1 MEPAPE
7 WAQEDDETDVTLSL
21 VHLATLRE
29 FCRRGTLAAAAE
41 ALGYTAGAASQHVAA
56 LEREV
61 GAPVLARAGRHMVLT
76 DAGRVL
82 AEHAEELLAA
92 EERARHAAASGGD
105 GVSGRVVLGIWGSS
119 AAALLGPLLTATA
132 ERHPELVVTSRE
144 VSVDVAARA
153 VRRREVDLAF
163 GLDYPDDPI
172 PRDRDTTVRPL
183 LQERFWVAAGPTGRK
198 RPRARSLAQLADEPW
213 ILPSAATV
221 MGHVLRVAFR
231 RAGVEPDV
239 VHEVDDS
246 AASLQLASQG
256 LGLTLATDLM
266 QRLAHDPP
274 LDRVPLEEELLR
286 DLVLVAPASIA
297 SRAVTAVADLA
308 VEVAARLLRRV

>member
-1 MEPAPE
+1 
-7 WAQEDDETDVTLSL
+7 VTLNL

-29 FCRRGTLAAAAE
+29 FCRRGTLAGAAD
-41 ALGYTAGAASQHVAA
+41 ALGYTAGAASQHIAA

-61 GAPVLARAGRHMVLT
+61 GTPVLARAGRHVVLT

-92 EERARHAAASGGD
+92 EERARHAVTSGAD
-105 GVSGRVVLGIWGSS
+105 DVSGPVVLGIWGSS
-119 AAALLGPLLTATA
+119 AAALLAPLLSAA
-132 ERHPELVVTSRE
+132 ARRHPELVITSRE

-172 PRDRDTTVRPL
+172 PRGRDTTVRPL
-183 LQERFWVAAGPTGRK
+183 LRERFWVAAAGDGRR
-198 RPRARSLAQLADEPW
+198 RPRTRSLAQLADQPW
-213 ILPSAATV
+213 ILPSATTV
-221 MGHVLRVAFR
+221 MGHALRVAFR
-231 RAGVEPDV
+231 RVGVEPDV

-246 AASLQLASQG
+246 AASLRLAAQG

-266 QRLAHDPP
+266 QRLAHDPS
-274 LDRVPLEEELLR
+274 LDRVSLKEEVLR
-286 DLVLVAPASIA
+286 DLVLVAPASDA
-297 SRAVTAVADLA
+297 SRAVAAVADLA
-308 VEVAARLLRRV
+308 DEVAARLLRNV